1 MKKLKEL
8 SVEEL
13 VGLYDKNNGFN
24 SAVFEQVYEQAM
36 FWQGEEYKLMGA
48 EVFDYHDHYSSF
60 FLTTPMHYGVKD
72 GRAVA
77 HKLDREYMTKE
88 NAELYDE
95 LNRLTDELENMECDE
110 YEDKR
115 DEYDEKIDELC
126 DKLADGLTMQLRAL
140 ETIDM
145 EHVRDELQMIAD
157 GEHYMSEWETD
168 GTTVYEHMTKE
179 YK

>member
-13 VGLYDKNNGFN
+13 KNLYEHNEQFKNMIWEWAYMGQM
-24 SAVFEQVYEQAM
+24 ELQADE
-36 FWQGEEYKLMGA
+36 GRLLGI

-60 FLTTPMHYGVKD
+60 YLTTPMHYGAKD

-77 HKLDREYMTKE
+77 HKLDRDYMTKE

-95 LNRLTDELENMECDE
+95 LNRLTDELENMEYEE

-126 DKLADGLTMQLRAL
+126 DKLADGLTMQLRAY
-140 ETIDM
+140 ED
-145 EHVRDELQMIAD
+145 VSDESIEYELDEIRNDFRKASD
-157 GEHYMSEWETD
+157 WETD
-168 GTTVYEHMTKE
+168 GTTIYEHMTKE